1 MLSFSRCL
9 PFLATITLVVSALAQ
24 QPSQSRQAPRA
35 KPKQSVPEHPTYA
48 AKPQPAALSQ
58 VPRDL
63 LSSLHWRSIGP
74 YRGGRT
80 RAVSGVPSQPSV
92 FYIGV
97 CNGGVWKTND
107 YGRTWQPIFDDQ
119 PTGSIGAIAVAASD
133 PNIVYVGSG
142 EGLHRPDLSV
152 GDGIYKSTDAG
163 KSWTHLG
170 LRDGQQI
177 PQLAVDPRDPNKVF
191 AAVAGH
197 PYGPNKERG
206 VYRSTDGGQNF
217 TKVLP
222 AVSGKSQSGEPTSQS
237 ANGNSANESPAN
249 GQSSASA
256 GKPADGASAASAT
269 TNPASADDENIGAS
283 DVLID
288 PSNPEIVYATLWEA
302 REGPWENGA
311 WNGSGGGI
319 FKSTDG
325 GQTFTQL
332 TGGLPKDIIQAH
344 IAIAES
350 NPNRLMASV
359 ASKPN
364 SVGLYRSDDAGAT
377 WAQITT
383 DPRPAGRI
391 GGGDLSV
398 PRFNPK
404 DADMVI
410 VTSTVT
416 WKSTDGGKTWTG
428 FRGAP
433 GGDDYQNLWIN
444 PNNPQTMII
453 VSDQG
458 AIVTV
463 NGGETWSSWY
473 NQPTAQMYHANADNA
488 FPYRICSGQQESGSA
503 CISSRGND
511 GEITF
516 RDWHPVA
523 AEEYGYV
530 VPDPL
535 DPDVVYGGKL
545 SRYDRR
551 TNQAQQV
558 APKPFR
564 APDYRLLRTEPI
576 VFSPVNPHI
585 LYFAANTLW
594 KTMDGGQSWQ
604 QISPDLTR
612 PTFEVPASVGIFRNE
627 ETAKPTP
634 RGVIYAVAPSPLDVN
649 RIWAGTDDGR
659 VHLTLDGGKK
669 WNEITPPNMTAF
681 QKVSIIEASHFDAQT
696 AYAAINTLRLDD
708 LRPHILR
715 TRDSGKTW
723 TEIVSGIPNDENVN
737 AVREDPVRRSMLFA
751 ATERAVYVSFDDGDH
766 WQSLRLNMAPSS
778 VRDVI
783 IKDDDLVAATHGRG
797 FWILDNI
804 TPLRQLD
811 QKVTSAH
818 AFLFKPQTAVRVR
831 WDMNTDTPLP
841 PDFPAG
847 PNPPDGAMIDY
858 YLQSPSSTPV
868 TLEIKDSAGKTVRK
882 YSSADK
888 PAPPDPM
895 LAIPAYWVRPPQT
908 LSAAA
913 GTHRFLWDMHYPD
926 VPGVEAEYPIAAIPH
941 NTAPQP
947 TGPWALPGQY
957 TVVLT
962 ANGKTYSQPLTI
974 KMDPRVKTPLAGLQ
988 QQFKLSNDLYTQL
1001 LTLSPAAEQAGE
1013 LQKQLK
1019 NLQPKASGEALA
1031 EIKALDQKLQ
1041 ALAGGATRRPGAG
1054 TEPPTLGGLKTKFLT
1069 LFGVFQEADVA
1080 PSTQAAAA
1088 VADLQKQVPPLM
1100 ERWNAMKAQ
1109 DIPALNKQLK
1119 NANLPELKLE
1129 SALSLPAK
1137 VTVSSK
1143 DEE

>member
-1 MLSFSRCL
+1 MFLFSRCSSL
-9 PFLATITLVVSALAQ
+9 IVITAISLGAFAQNLSPREPLAITPLRAASSANPGVHMTGHLQSSEASIPPTFL
-24 QPSQSRQAPRA
+24 R
-35 KPKQSVPEHPTYA
+35 
-48 AKPQPAALSQ
+48 
-58 VPRDL
+58 
-63 LSSLHWRSIGP
+63 SLHWRSIGP
-74 YRGGRT
+74 FRGGRT
-80 RAVSGVPSQPSV
+80 RGVAGVPSQPNV

-119 PTGSIGAIAVAASD
+119 PTGSIGAIAVAQSD
-133 PNIVYVGSG
+133 PNVVYVGSG

-152 GDGIYKSTDAG
+152 GDGIYKSTNAG
-163 KSWTHLG
+163 KTWTHLG

-206 VYRSTDGGQNF
+206 IYRSTDGGQNF
-217 TKVLP
+217 QKVLP
-222 AVSGKSQSGEPTSQS
+222 T
-237 ANGNSANESPAN
+237 
-249 GQSSASA
+249 
-256 GKPADGASAASAT
+256 
-269 TNPASADDENIGAS
+269 ADDENIGAS

-288 PSNPEIVYATLWEA
+288 PSNPETVYATLWEA

-311 WNGSGGGI
+311 WNGAGGGI

-332 TGGLPKDIIQAH
+332 SGGLPKEIIQAH

-350 NPNRLMASV
+350 NPKRLIASV

-364 SVGLYRSDDAGAT
+364 SLGLYRSDDAGDN

-383 DPRPAGRI
+383 DTRPAGRI

-444 PNNPQTMII
+444 PNNPQII
-453 VSDQG
+453 AMVSDQG
-458 AIVTV
+458 AIITV

-473 NQPTAQMYHANADNA
+473 NQPTAQMYHVNADNA
-488 FPYRICSGQQESGSA
+488 FPYRLCSGQQESGSA

-516 RDWHPVA
+516 REWHPVA

-545 SRYDRR
+545 TRYDRR
-551 TNQAQQV
+551 TSQAQQV

-564 APDYRLLRTEPI
+564 APDYRMLRTEPI

-585 LYFAANTLW
+585 LYFATNTLW
-594 KTMDGGQSWQ
+594 KTMNGGQSWQ

-612 PTFEVPASVGIFRNE
+612 PTFEVPASVGKYRNE
-627 ETAKPTP
+627 ESAKATQ
-634 RGVIYAVAPSPLDVN
+634 RGVIYAVAPSPLDIN

-659 VHLTLDGGKK
+659 IHLTTNGGTK
-669 WNEITPPNMTAF
+669 WNEVTPPNMTAF
-681 QKVSIIEASHFDAQT
+681 QKVSIIEPSHFDAQT

-715 TRDSGKTW
+715 THDSGKTW
-723 TEIVSGIPNDENVN
+723 TETVNGIPANENVN
-737 AVREDPVRRSMLFA
+737 AVREDPVRRGLLFA
-751 ATERAVYVSFDDGDH
+751 ATERTVYVSFDDGDH
-766 WQSLRLNMAPSS
+766 WQSLRINMAASS

-783 IKDDDLVAATHGRG
+783 IKNDDLVAATHGRG

-811 QKVTSAH
+811 QKVTSAD
-818 AFLFKPQTAVRVR
+818 AFLFKPQTAIRVR
-831 WDMNTDTPLP
+831 WDMNPDTPLP

-847 PNPPDGAMIDY
+847 ENPPDGAVIDY
-858 YLQSPSSTPV
+858 YLQSAASGPV
-868 TLEIKDSAGKTVRK
+868 TLEIKDSTGKTVRK

-888 PAPPDPM
+888 PDPIDPM
-895 LAIPAYWVRPPQT
+895 LNIPTYWVRPAQT

-913 GTHRFLWDMHYPD
+913 GTHRFLWDMHYPN
-926 VPGVEAEYPIAAIPH
+926 VPGVDAEYPIAAIPH

-947 TGPWALPGQY
+947 SGPWVLPGQY
-957 TVVLT
+957 IVILT
-962 ANGKTYSQPLTI
+962 ANGKSYSQSLTI

-1001 LTLSPAAEQAGE
+1001 LTLSPAAEEAGAVR
-1013 LQKQLK
+1013 KQLK
-1019 NLQPKASGEALA
+1019 DLQPKATGESLA
-1031 EIKALDQKLQ
+1031 AIKALDQKLQ
-1041 ALAGGATRRPGAG
+1041 ALAGGASRRPGAG

-1088 VADLQKQVPPLM
+1088 VADLQKQLPPLM
-1100 ERWNAMKAQ
+1100 QRWSTVKGQ
-1109 DIPALNKQLK
+1109 DLPALNKQLK
-1119 NANLPELKLE
+1119 DANLPELKLE
-1129 SALSLPAK
+1129 SAALPARA
-1137 VTVSSK
+1137 TVSSK